1 MYKLIRD
8 DMKPVI
14 EFRDPD
20 AIVTTI
26 RDRYPDT
33 FQQVYLD
40 FMIDKL
46 HEEVS
51 EVIVELK
58 KPNRDKSKIDE
69 ELCDIREVIIVLS
82 DIYGYG
88 SFEETSDMKRHDRG
102 SFYNGVLLDMATGTM
117 PS

>member
-1 MYKLIRD
+1 
-8 DMKPVI
+8 MKPVI
-14 EFRDPD
+14 ESHDPD

-26 RDRYPDT
+26 RERYPDN
-33 FQQVYLD
+33 FQQAYLD
-40 FMIDKL
+40 FLIDKL

-58 KPNRDKSKIDE
+58 KPNRDKNKIDD
-69 ELCDIREVIIVLS
+69 ELGDVREVIMVLS

-88 SFEETSDMKRHDRG
+88 SFEATSDMKRQDRG
-102 SFYNGVLLDMATGTM
+102 SFYNGVLLDMATGTV